1 MKEIFNFVQGL
12 TSYDEFEYILYS
24 NPEIWKWLQGLVPDD
39 IAPDD
44 IAPDDIADDDCPFR
58 KIYGNMKGFET
69 NNYSV
74 KDTIMSFGYN
84 GIKAHSLIS
93 ALLIYHY
100 PDIKVRDPIQNCP
113 EEI

>member
-1 MKEIFNFVQGL
+1 
-12 TSYDEFEYILYS
+12 
-24 NPEIWKWLQGLVPDD
+24 
-39 IAPDD
+39 
-44 IAPDDIADDDCPFR
+44 
-58 KIYGNMKGFET
+58 MKGFET